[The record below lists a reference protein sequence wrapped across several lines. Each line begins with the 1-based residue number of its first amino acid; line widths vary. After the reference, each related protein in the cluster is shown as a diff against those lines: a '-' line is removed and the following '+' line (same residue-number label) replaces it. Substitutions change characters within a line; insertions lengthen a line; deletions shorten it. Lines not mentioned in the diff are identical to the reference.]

1 MALLH
6 LEDGQDDLVGWNR
19 LTQQLYYRRDANQS
33 EDRSICVE
41 DGRRILRWN
50 GMLEKR
56 FDDANQSRAF
66 AQVVGFD
73 IVPQLLVMLR
83 R

>member
-6 LEDGQDDLVGWNR
+6 LEDGQDDVVGSNR

-41 DGRRILRWN
+41 DGRRIDAD
-50 GMLEKR
+50 KR
-56 FDDANQSRAF
+56 RTF
-66 AQVVGFD
+66 AQVVSLG
-73 IVPQLLVMLR
+73 VLA
-83 R
+83 